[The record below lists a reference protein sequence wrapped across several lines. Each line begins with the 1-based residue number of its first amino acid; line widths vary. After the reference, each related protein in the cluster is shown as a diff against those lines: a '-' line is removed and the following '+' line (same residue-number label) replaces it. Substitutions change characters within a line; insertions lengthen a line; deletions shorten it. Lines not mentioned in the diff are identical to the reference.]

1 MQYTPGIHPGHQDKR
16 LMPVTLYHN
25 PRCSKSRQALELLR
39 SRDVEPEI
47 VEYLKTPPSTAELH
61 RILDLLEMDPRML
74 MRRQE
79 SVYSELALHDDSLAR
94 DELIQA
100 MIAHPIL
107 MERPIAVTAERAAL
121 GRPPDNVLDVL

>member
-1 MQYTPGIHPGHQDKR
+1 
-16 LMPVTLYHN
+16 MPVTLYHN

-47 VEYLKTPPSTAELH
+47 VEYLKTPPSTAELR
-61 RILDLLEMDPRML
+61 RILDLLAMDTRML

-79 SVYSELALHDDSLAR
+79 SVYSELALEDDSLAR
-94 DELIQA
+94 DQLIQA